1 MCTAFYIAPT
11 YFGAITHHLQ
21 GADTKNLF
29 KMYSNK
35 IGHNKHT
42 YVVASTAQDFTGFG

>member
-21 GADTKNLF
+21 GDDTKNFF

-42 YVVASTAQDFTGFG
+42 YVVVLTVQNFKSLG